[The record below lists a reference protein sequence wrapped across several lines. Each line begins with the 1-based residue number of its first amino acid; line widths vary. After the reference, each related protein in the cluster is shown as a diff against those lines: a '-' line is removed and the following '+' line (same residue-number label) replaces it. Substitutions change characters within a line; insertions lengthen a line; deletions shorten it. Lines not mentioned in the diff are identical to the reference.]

1 MADTGILG
9 LILIGI
15 CILASYHAFKNSVF
29 FDQNS
34 FNTDNIL
41 SGKEYR
47 RLLTSGFIHITWLH
61 LIFNM
66 LALHS
71 FSGALEPETGSLRF
85 AVIYLSSLIG
95 GNLLSLYIH
104 RNHYDYSAAGAS
116 GAISGI
122 VFASIV
128 LFPEMQIRIL
138 YLYSVPTWAY
148 SLLFTLVSIYG
159 IKSQAGSIGHE
170 AHLGGGITGIICT
183 AFLYPEMVLQNY
195 IPVAIILIPSLFFI
209 WIIIYKPSIL
219 LIDNP
224 FSQQGVHSFE
234 SKYHQKKRNREEEL
248 DRILDKI
255 HNKGMNSLTK
265 KEKEM
270 LEEFSTNNNYS

>member
-1 MADTGILG
+1 MADIGILG
-9 LILIGI
+9 LILIII
-15 CILASYHAFKNSVF
+15 CALASYIAFKNSVF

-34 FNTDNIL
+34 FDTDKIL
-41 SGKEYR
+41 YGKEYR
-47 RLLTSGFIHITWLH
+47 RLLTSGFIHLSWIH
-61 LIFNM
+61 LLFNI

-71 FSGALEPETGSLRF
+71 FSGALEPVTGSF
-85 AVIYLSSLIG
+85 KFTVIYFASLIG
-95 GNLLSLYIH
+95 GNLFSLYIH
-104 RNHYDYSAAGAS
+104 RNHSDYTAAGAS

-128 LFPEMQIRIL
+128 LFPEMQIRVL
-138 YLYSVPTWAY
+138 YLYSAPSWAY
-148 SLLFTLVSIYG
+148 SILFTLISIYG
-159 IKSQAGSIGHE
+159 IKSQTGSIGHE
-170 AHLGGGITGIICT
+170 AHLGGGITGMICV
-183 AFLYPEMVLQNY
+183 AFMYPEMIIQNY
-195 IPVAIILIPSLFFI
+195 IPVAIILVPSLFFI
-209 WIIIYKPSIL
+209 WIIVYKPSIL

-224 FSQQGVHSFE
+224 FSKEGIRNFE